1 MVATGAAQ
9 GWQAFLS
16 SAALW
21 RDSVGSRLKA
31 VEAVRSHSVGR
42 SCTLERQGGIQTAL
56 HEQRILSSQY
66 SCHQRYS
73 LVESPSQWLLQQR
86 RHCHHNQSTVLL
98 SALSLLW
105 LQRRWWWTCIF
116 PLTAPLLL
124 FGLSPSTLSACL
136 SCVSLSRFPLTI
148 PTALSYSQL
157 LSLKASVQLDQH
169 SGSRKKRLRH
179 LKSQW

>member
-1 MVATGAAQ
+1 MVATRAAQ

-16 SAALW
+16 SAALS

-56 HEQRILSSQY
+56 HGQRILSSQY

-98 SALSLLW
+98 SAFSFVAAKVLMVALHLSSDCSSSSFRLVSLDT
-105 LQRRWWWTCIF
+105 LCV
-116 PLTAPLLL
+116 PLL
-124 FGLSPSTLSACL
+124 CL
-136 SCVSLSRFPLTI
+136 VV
-148 PTALSYSQL
+148 ALSSHD
-157 LSLKASVQLDQH
+157 SD
-169 SGSRKKRLRH
+169 GSFVFSTAQPEGVSPTQPAQWQQKKRLRH